1 MTQNATDT
9 PTLELKIGTFLDKL
23 ASGEPAPGGG
33 AAAALAGAMGAA
45 LVSMVCG
52 LTIGREKYKDVEA
65 ELGAVNASATMT
77 RANFL
82 LLSQRD
88 QDAFTTVMQA
98 FALPKDTDA
107 AKAERQAAI
116 QAGLQEATRVPLSTL
131 QQAVE
136 LLPGALDAIEKG
148 NANARSDA
156 ASAYFLTQ
164 AAADGAILNVKIN
177 LGGLKDETFKQGIL
191 AALAKAQAERH
202 RHQERAAELLRRYFP
217 D

>member
-1 MTQNATDT
+1 MTHEADGA
-9 PTLELKIGTFLDKL
+9 PTFDLKVGEFLDRL

-33 AAAALAGAMGAA
+33 AAAAVAGAMGAA

-52 LTIGREKYKDVEA
+52 LTSGREKYKDVEA
-65 ELGAVNASATMT
+65 ELGAVSAAATMA

-88 QDAFTTVMQA
+88 QDAFTAVMQA
-98 FALPKDTDA
+98 FRLPKGTDA
-107 AKAERQAAI
+107 EKSGRQAAI

-136 LLPGALDAIEKG
+136 LLPGALTAIDKG

-164 AAADGAILNVKIN
+164 AAADGALLNVKIN
-177 LGGLKDETFKQGIL
+177 LGGLKDEDFKQGIL
-191 AALAKAQAERH
+191 AAVKRALDERR
-202 RHQERAAELLRRYFP
+202 RHEERAAELIRRYFP